1 VSVEEKKEKKKKKKK
16 RETLCR
22 RLGPATTER
31 PSFLP
36 PPFPRLMYDVISYL
50 SLRDHSV
57 VPGLVG

>member
-1 VSVEEKKEKKKKKKK
+1 VSVEEKKEKKKKKKKKKK

-36 PPFPRLMYDVISYL
+36 
-50 SLRDHSV
+50 SLPLPHV
-57 VPGLVG
+57 